1 MILVGMEESG
11 EIRRALR
18 ARGLEAYSCDLKPSA
33 DNSPY
38 HIQDDIFTVARSKA
52 WKRAII
58 HPVCRYLTH
67 AGVKHLFINHGQMP
81 LHPCMDRWGKMQE
94 AAAFFKALLALP
106 FPVVLENPRMHPYAL
121 REIFVWP
128 FCTTQPWHHGDKAF
142 KETMFWSNDRSFTPL
157 KDTNR
162 LEAPKHGT
170 EEYKHWSQVFRMPPG
185 DKREEMRS
193 KTYPGIAKAVA
204 EQWF

>member
-1 MILVGMEESG
+1 MFLVGMEESG

-38 HIQDDIFTVARSKA
+38 HIQDDVFVVARSAA
-52 WKRAII
+52 WKRGIF

-67 AGVKHLFINHGQMP
+67 AGIKHLFKNPGDMP
-81 LHPCMDRWGKMQE
+81 LIPAKQRWMDMQGG
-94 AAAFFKALLALP
+94 AAFFKALLNLP
-106 FPVVLENPRMHPYAL
+106 FPVVCENPRMHPYAL
-121 REIFVWP
+121 RELFQWP
-128 FCTTQPWHHGDKAF
+128 FCSTQPWHHGDEAF
-142 KETMFWSNDRSFTPL
+142 KETMFWSNDNSFGPL

-162 LEAPKHGT
+162 LTPPKPHT
-170 EEYKHWSQVFRMPPG
+170 EEYKRWSQVFRMPPG

-193 KTYPGIAKAVA
+193 KTYPGIARAIA